1 MGLNL
6 PSNAETHAAAVR
18 GLTKA
23 AEHLLQVAKTL
34 VPIEEGTLERSG
46 VASVDETT
54 LRAAVSF
61 DTVYAVNQHESM
73 DFRHD
78 NGRIAK
84 YLEVAMLTEGYTLEE
99 ILANEIRATVA
110 SQTNQPP
117 LFHAPRGREWT

>member
-6 PSNAETHAAAVR
+6 PNPAELHAAGVS

-23 AEHLLQVAKTL
+23 SEHLLQVSNTL

-54 LRAAVSF
+54 LRAAVSY

-78 NGRIAK
+78 NGRCAK
-84 YLEVAMLTEGYTLEE
+84 YLEVALTGEAQTIEE
-99 ILANEIRATVA
+99 IIANEIRTVLG
-110 SQTNQPP
+110 T
-117 LFHAPRGREWT
+117 